1 MTPKHRI
8 FAALRARLAG
18 EEGFTMVIALGVLV
32 ITSVLVAAMFVAIGG
47 DVHISQHDL
56 DGKRAYSA
64 AEAGANAFLYQLNQ
78 NPSYWETCA
87 NDTLSKTEV
96 PGTGTST
103 VQPEYYSYAPLPA
116 NGNTSCTS
124 NAINSLIDTSTGSL
138 RMEFTGYSGGPNSV
152 VRTLVASY
160 RKLTP
165 LDFVWYTVYEALDSA
180 ITGYTDCGT
189 FYRDSRD
196 SNCNINWVTGD
207 VINGPMY
214 TQDQYLID
222 GSPTFGRGPDD
233 KIESNAPGTANND
246 VCSGDNCG
254 SAVFNG
260 TPVPGAQ
267 YVPLPADNSELETD
281 ATNYGKVF
289 TGTSFITINGSSAT
303 VKNCPTSTCTT
314 STFSL
319 SSFPII
325 YIANTASC
333 GTPTPYDPFS
343 VTYPT
348 SGCAGDAYVS
358 TPANTPYT
366 SSVTIAAA
374 NNIVITS
381 NLQTTESGGVPT
393 GSAVMGLVANQ
404 DVRVEHGMGAADNN
418 APGPCNQDNNAS
430 QTLSNLHVDAAILA
444 LKHSFMVDEYDCG
457 ATLGTLT
464 INGAVVQNFRGAV
477 GTVDSNGNIYTGY
490 LKSYTYDDRLAY
502 LLPPFLFDI
511 SNGGWEVDRETLCDP
526 GGSNSATAC

>member
-1 MTPKHRI
+1 MTPKHRTL
-8 FAALRARLAG
+8 ATLRARLAA
-18 EEGFTMVIALGVLV
+18 EEGFTMMIALGVLIV
-32 ITSVLVAAMFVAIGG
+32 TTLLVAAMFVAITG

-78 NPSYWETCA
+78 NPDYWETCS
-87 NDTLSKTEV
+87 NDTLAKTEV
-96 PGTGTST
+96 PGTGTAT
-103 VQPEYYSYAPLPA
+103 VQPEYYSYTVIPA
-116 NGNTSCTS
+116 NGNTACTT
-124 NAINSLIDTSTGSL
+124 NAINSLIDNATGSL

-180 ITGYTDCGT
+180 ITGYTDCGV
-189 FYRDSRD
+189 FYRAGRD

-233 KIESNAPGTANND
+233 KIESLAPGTSNND

-267 YVPLPADNSELETD
+267 LVPLPNDNSQLLTD

-289 TGTSFITINGSSAT
+289 TGTSFITLNGSSAT

-314 STFSL
+314 TTFSL
-319 SSFPII
+319 STYPII
-325 YIANTASC
+325 YVTNGSGC
-333 GTPTPYDPFS
+333 TPTPYDPFS
-343 VTYPT
+343 VTYAS

-358 TPANTPYT
+358 ETAPYT
-366 SSVTIAAA
+366 NSVTIASA
-374 NNIVITS
+374 NNIIIQG
-381 NLQTTESGGVPT
+381 NLQTTESSGVPT
-393 GSAVMGLVANQ
+393 GSAVMGLVADQ
-404 DVRVEHGMGAADNN
+404 DVRVEHGMGATDNN

-430 QTLSNLHVDAAILA
+430 QTFSNLHIDAAILA

-464 INGAVVQNFRGAV
+464 INGAIVQNFRGAV

-490 LKSYTYDDRLAY
+490 LKDYTYDDRLAY
-502 LLPPFLFDI
+502 LLPPYLFDI
-511 SNGGWEVDRETLCDP
+511 STGGWEVDRETLCDP
-526 GGSNSATAC
+526 GGSSSATAC

>member
-1 MTPKHRI
+1 MTLKHRTLQAI
-8 FAALRARLAG
+8 TRLRARLAG
-18 EEGFTMVIALGVLV
+18 EGGFTMVIALGVLV
-32 ITSVLVAAMFVAIGG
+32 VTSVLVAAMFVAIEG

-64 AEAGANAFLYQLNQ
+64 AQAGANAFLYQLNQ
-78 NPSYWETCA
+78 NPDYWETCS
-87 NDTLSKTEV
+87 NDTLAKTEV

-103 VQPEYYSYAPLPA
+103 VQPEYYSSAVIPA
-116 NGNTSCTS
+116 NGNTVCTS
-124 NAINSLIDTSTGSL
+124 NSISSLIDNATGSL

-152 VRTLVASY
+152 VRTLVAQY

-180 ITGYTDCGT
+180 INGYTTCGV
-189 FYRDSRD
+189 FYRAGRN

-207 VINGPMY
+207 QINGPMY

-233 KIESNAPGTANND
+233 KIESLAPGTSNSD

-254 SAVFNG
+254 TAVFNG
-260 TPVPGAQ
+260 TPVPDAPF
-267 YVPLPADNSELETD
+267 VPLPNDNSQLLTD

-289 TGTSFITINGSSAT
+289 TGASFITLNNGSAT

-314 STFSL
+314 TTFSL
-319 SSFPII
+319 SSYPII
-325 YIANTASC
+325 YVTNGSGCTP
-333 GTPTPYDPFS
+333 GTYDPFS
-343 VTYPT
+343 VSYPS

-358 TPANTPYT
+358 ETAPYT
-366 SSVTIAAA
+366 SSVTIATA
-374 NNIVITS
+374 NNIIIQS

-393 GSAVMGLVANQ
+393 GTAVMGLVANQ

-430 QTLSNLHVDAAILA
+430 QTLTNLHIDAAVLA

-464 INGAVVQNFRGAV
+464 INGAIVQDYRGAV

-490 LKSYTYDDRLAY
+490 VKDYTYDDRLAY
-502 LLPPFLFDI
+502 LLPPYLFDI
-511 SNGGWEVDRETLCDP
+511 STGGWEVDRETLCDP